1 MGNRMFTNRLI
12 WYLISSLLILLLV
25 FPINMLL
32 PQPVSAAGGTF
43 PASPFNGMQITYN
56 ITGATITDTVDSD
69 GFTTSRT
76 LQGTL
81 GTGQLTISGSAK
93 MGNGYDADVTATVS
107 CGGETD
113 QFITNIPSG
122 FPGFN
127 EESFNISVPI
137 PAGATSGSFSINM
150 VGHYNAGNR
159 GLVVSG
165 TFVADAANVV
175 TTSTQVTTQTQE
187 DPPPGT
193 LIDKLPDLKGTEG
206 HRGYIEKIEGNPIY
220 VSADSPLLPPSE
232 RKWVKFMP
240 GDKNILLYDNWT
252 VRTPSG
258 AETVLRF
265 STGAVSRQK
274 ERSWFDVAPKVSVTP
289 PTSEVMGRLWDGIAN
304 FYFPKGEAGAK
315 QYEISLNR
323 IHTGIKGTNFIV
335 EVTEQMDLVKVI
347 EGTVEVIFD
356 KTGVSRI
363 LEAGQQISATEA
375 GLGSVTSFDV
385 EAEKAKWSSFYEEL
399 EKGIS
404 TWIWVVIVILLLAV
418 IVLTLFILLRNRRK
432 TPVWQQGGRFTQ
444 TYYQPTSKFCENCGS
459 SLATN
464 SNFCEK
470 CGQPVYPGIGM

>member
-1 MGNRMFTNRLI
+1 MGNCMLTNRLFR
-12 WYLISSLLILLLV
+12 YLISSLVIIIIISPV
-25 FPINMLL
+25 TL
-32 PQPVSAAGGTF
+32 PLTLPVSAAGGTF
-43 PASPFNGMQITYN
+43 PAAPFNGMQITYD
-56 ITGATITDTVDSD
+56 ISGATVTDTVDSE

-107 CGGETD
+107 CGGGTD
-113 QFITNIPSG
+113 QFTTNIKSG
-122 FPGFN
+122 FPDFN
-127 EESFNISVPI
+127 EESFSISVPI
-137 PAGATSGSFSINM
+137 PTGATSGSFSINM

-165 TFVADAANVV
+165 TFVAGAV
-175 TTSTQVTTQTQE
+175 TSVSTSTQVTTQMQE

-193 LIDKLPDLKGTEG
+193 LINKLPVQEGTEG
-206 HRGYIEKIEGNPIY
+206 YRGYIEEIIGKPIY
-220 VSADSPLLPPSE
+220 VSADSPSLPPSE

-289 PTSEVMGRLWDGIAN
+289 PTSVVMGRLWDGIAN

-315 QYEISLNR
+315 KYEISLNR

-356 KTGVSRI
+356 KTGESKT
-363 LEAGQQISATEA
+363 LEAGQQISATDN
-375 GLGSVTSFDV
+375 GFSNVTGFDV
-385 EAEKAKWSSFYEEL
+385 QAEKAKWSSFYNEL
-399 EKGIS
+399 EKGFSPIV
-404 TWIWVVIVILLLAV
+404 IVVIIIALLG
-418 IVLTLFILLRNRRK
+418 ITLVAFFILRNRRK
-432 TPVWQQGGRFTQ
+432 TECFVPQQPFTQ
-444 TYYQPTSKFCENCGS
+444 TYYRTAPKFCENCGS
-459 SLATN
+459 LLAPN

-470 CGQPVYPGIGM
+470 CGKPVYSGTGM